1 MRSFSKW
8 IRYSKMGGGLIMIT
22 REIKMAMIRQNVRM
36 ETILKI
42 MIMIRF

>member
-1 MRSFSKW
+1 
-8 IRYSKMGGGLIMIT
+8 MGGGLIMIT